1 MDLQP
6 SNNQGNENNSFS
18 FRERH
23 AHRHDVIER
32 MILAGGSFIV
42 ITLAIRFTLALFGA
56 NLANGF
62 ASMVFNFTNPLV
74 VPFTSLFS
82 YSNPSLGAS
91 SFEGYTLVSM
101 GIYVLITADL
111 TRLVS
116 ITRY

>member
-1 MDLQP
+1 MELQS
-6 SNNQGNENNSFS
+6 SNNQTNENNGFS
-18 FRERH
+18 YRERH

-32 MILAGGSFIV
+32 VILAGGSFV
-42 ITLAIRFTLALFGA
+42 VATLAIRFILALFDA

-62 ASMVFNFTNPLV
+62 ASMVFNFTNPFV
-74 VPFTSLFS
+74 APFTSLFS

-101 GIYVLITADL
+101 GIYGLITAGL
-111 TRLVS
+111 ARLVS